1 MLNKINSNYSGTH
14 FRSDSHVVDAKFDS
28 DDKSSLL
35 VKCQRAHTVPDFVIF
50 RFFFWFRVLDTSGK
64 YDGR

>member
-1 MLNKINSNYSGTH
+1 MTKSGTRFH
-14 FRSDSHVVDAKFDS
+14 SDSLRSGTKFDS